1 MYKYIYNIIRKE
13 DRMALTENQVQDVIS
28 TALIK
33 AWEDEQFKEQ
43 LIASP
48 IETIERLTGERL
60 SFKEKIRITAFE
72 TTNPESFELEL
83 PGYLASDDKE
93 LNEEELEM
101 VTGGG
106 SFECSSIDDFTNF
119 LNSYL

>member
-1 MYKYIYNIIRKE
+1 
-13 DRMALTENQVQDVIS
+13 MALTENQVQDVIS

-33 AWEDEQFKEQ
+33 AWEDEQFKEE

-60 SFKEKIRITAFE
+60 SFKEKIKITAFE

-83 PGYLASDDKE
+83 PADPPFINME

-101 VTGGG
+101 VTGGS

-119 LNSYL
+119 LKSYL